1 MYFYN
6 PRSLQFYQNGGA
18 IAHGQHLQ
26 QIQVLQQQINN
37 FNKAIANPDQS
48 EIVEYNADGTPTGEL
63 DVELYH
69 VWGNPADNARDLQEN
84 LLEKTNARLFLQNK
98 LNRIMSHVQ
107 RGGATAEQ
115 EIQNLQQQINNFN
128 KAIANPDQSEIVEYN
143 ADGTPTG
150 ELDVELYHVWGNP
163 ADNAR
168 DLQENLLEKTNAR
181 LFLQNKLNNLREQ
194 YKNLKSQALSK
205 ATEEEL
211 SQDLVDRIMSHVQS
225 GGATAVADGAAG
237 VTAGNTF
244 ESVNSYE
251 DINSSKIK
259 IIGEKHMP
267 NSYFTNKIIQELASE
282 ILDTNTILFLE
293 ISPENLDLL
302 KTGNKNSTISGNIFN
317 IIAQIKSYEMIEDID
332 VNELFSRIIPFD
344 SRPVYLQRIAFNYNG
359 HEEYKEN
366 FNLIKNY
373 ILKKSSNEENFKH
386 LMYLSFIQPVEI
398 FLDSIPQVKKDNKYI
413 KNIIDKL
420 QNPEDGLINNAIEII
435 KSNNYEDFYKHF
447 YETLRVIYNY
457 MCDINCLA
465 LILNYSNKKINI
477 VVGEAHAHKF
487 KTEILSDI
495 IVSR

>member
-6 PRSLQFYQNGGA
+6 PRVLQFYQNGGA
-18 IAHGQHLQ
+18 ISDGPNIQQ

-37 FNKAIANPDQS
+37 FNLAIANPDQS
-48 EIVEYNADGTPTGEL
+48 EIVEYNAD
-63 DVELYH
+63 
-69 VWGNPADNARDLQEN
+69 R
-84 LLEKTNARLFLQNK
+84 
-98 LNRIMSHVQ
+98 
-107 RGGATAEQ
+107 
-115 EIQNLQQQINNFN
+115 
-128 KAIANPDQSEIVEYN
+128 
-143 ADGTPTG
+143 TPTG

-225 GGATAVADGAAG
+225 GGATAVADGATAVADGAAG